1 MAKRIQ
7 RRVKRS
13 NNSMMKKH
21 SRVQRTQKK
30 VKRSSIQRTQKK
42 VKRSRI
48 QRKNKYSRIL
58 RKGKLSKKQ
67 RRSNNLRREFK
78 WMGGSDSPRTVEGMG
93 ILIANTFLLKVEGKT
108 SDVSD
113 AKRWIANLFQDLI
126 LVDLTQGSDDKID
139 DIIAAKDFKE
149 FRAKMLEVSKLFKG
163 GAVRSVKVWL
173 DRIKAQLLNMIVAR
187 PKEVPMV
194 FVRVTNQ

>member
-58 RKGKLSKKQ
+58 RKGKLSK
-67 RRSNNLRREFK
+67 N
-78 WMGGSDSPRTVEGMG
+78 
-93 ILIANTFLLKVEGKT
+93 
-108 SDVSD
+108 
-113 AKRWIANLFQDLI
+113 
-126 LVDLTQGSDDKID
+126 
-139 DIIAAKDFKE
+139 KE
-149 FRAKMLEVSKLFKG
+149 
-163 GAVRSVKVWL
+163 
-173 DRIKAQLLNMIVAR
+173 DQTI
-187 PKEVPMV
+187 
-194 FVRVTNQ
+194 

>member
-78 WMGGSDSPRTVEGMG
+78 WMGGSDSPRTVDGMG
-93 ILIANTFLLKVEGKT
+93 ILIANTFLLKVDGKT
-108 SDVSD
+108 ADVSD
-113 AKRWIANLFQDLI
+113 AKQWIANLFHKLTQ
-126 LVDLTQGSDDKID
+126 VDLTQGSDDKID

-173 DRIKAQLLNMIVAR
+173 DRIKAQLLNMIVQE
-187 PKEVPMV
+187 EVPMV
-194 FVRVTNQ
+194 FVRVTKQ

>member
-113 AKRWIANLFQDLI
+113 AKRWIANLFLDLI

-173 DRIKAQLLNMIVAR
+173 DRIKAQLLNMIVLE
-187 PKEVPMV
+187 EVPMV